1 MCMSLPPTSQ
11 VALKPN
17 IYYELTDGVQV
28 TLANITCY
36 YLIGNGPEEAANDER
51 EVSEE
56 SETSTVLYGPSE
68 AQESVEDYD
77 YNYEEESPQPQPPIA
92 TTLSVCRTPTS
103 NRKASASATE
113 TSQVPAAKKRRK

>member
-1 MCMSLPPTSQ
+1 MFDRWLNDYWATRQKSNLHWGVIVVMCMSLPPTSQ

-51 EVSEE
+51 EGS
-56 SETSTVLYGPSE
+56 SSML
-68 AQESVEDYD
+68 Q
-77 YNYEEESPQPQPPIA
+77 
-92 TTLSVCRTPTS
+92 
-103 NRKASASATE
+103 
-113 TSQVPAAKKRRK
+113 